1 MIQQGMLLGN
11 RYEIQGIIGTGG
23 MADVYKAKDRVLDR
37 FVAVKVLKGELCN
50 DANLIERFRA
60 EAKAAARLSHP
71 NIVRVFDVDSQAG
84 IHYIVMEL
92 VEGVTLKKYIERKGK
107 VPSEE
112 AVMIV
117 LHVLAGME
125 AAHQNGIIHRDI
137 KPQNIIISM
146 NGEVKVTDFGI
157 ARVSSNQTI
166 SINTLGSVH
175 YSSPEQARGAHSD
188 FRTDIYSL
196 GVTLYEMV
204 TGRVPFDGESTVAI
218 ALMHLQDAPVRPS
231 VYNSNI
237 STSLEKIILKCMQKS
252 PTARYQSTTALAAD
266 LKMALSD
273 GSGNFVTTVSPPAG
287 AFGATKNISA
297 DERQEIERE
306 FRKSAQTKEQAPL
319 PPKNG
324 RQAPQGSRPQAHGN
338 HQLTQGRMN
347 SSAELEETE
356 EDSEISPKL
365 DRIMTVG
372 MIIIGVIIIAILVF
386 IVMHALGFGKKKSET
401 TSSPSTVSS
410 GIVKP
415 SETKIKVPD
424 FKGKTLA
431 EGLRMVDGKL
441 TLLQAG
447 TEHSDEIESGRIISQ
462 DVAVDSEVKPNTEIK
477 LIVSSGKKP
486 EEKKT
491 ATVPA
496 VTGYWKGDAVAA
508 LEQVGLIAEIVEEY
522 SDTVE
527 EGKVISSGLPAGTV
541 VELNT
546 MITIVISKGKESV
559 TIPSVTGLTI
569 EGARTVLE
577 AAGFKL
583 GDIQEKEAEQEKGM
597 IISQSPTADTRADKG
612 TAVVVVISSGPKKP
626 EEEPQE
632 QEITVK
638 VDINAPIGYVEGDP
652 LTVQIGDSTQTLA
665 APGSMNVTGKKG
677 SSLKIIVKD
686 DKGHQYEKEVKFE

>member
-112 AVMIV
+112 AIMIV

-218 ALMHLQDAPVRPS
+218 ALMHLQDTPVRPS
-231 VYNSNI
+231 VYNSQI

-273 GSGNFVTTVSPPAG
+273 ASGNFVTTVSPTAG
-287 AFGATKNISA
+287 AFGTTKNISA

-319 PPKNG
+319 PPKSNG
-324 RQAPQGSRPQAHGN
+324 RPAPQNKVN
-338 HQLTQGRMN
+338 HPVDP
-347 SSAELEETE
+347 EEND

-386 IVMHALGFGKKKSET
+386 IVMNALGFGKKKSET

-410 GIVKP
+410 VVKP

-431 EGLRMVDGKL
+431 EGLKMVDGKL

-447 TEHSDEIESGRIISQ
+447 TEHSDEVESGKIISQ
-462 DVAVDSEVKPNTEIK
+462 DVAVGSEVKPNTEVK

-496 VTGYWKGDAVAA
+496 VNGYWKDDAVAA
-508 LEQVGLIAEIVEEY
+508 LEQVGLVAEVTEEY

-527 EGKVISSGLPAGTV
+527 AGRVISSGLPAGTV
-541 VELNT
+541 VELKT
-546 MITIVISKGKESV
+546 TITITISKGKKSV

-569 EGARTVLE
+569 EGARSVLE
-577 AAGFKL
+577 AAGFVL
-583 GDIQEKEAEQEKGM
+583 GDIQEKESEQEKGM
-597 IISQSPTADTRADKG
+597 IISQSPTADSKAEKG
-612 TAVVVVISSGPKKP
+612 TVVVVVISSGPKKP
-626 EEEPQE
+626 EEEPQPE
-632 QEITVK
+632 NPDITIK
-638 VDINAPIGYVEGDP
+638 VDIYAPIGYAEGDP
-652 LTVQIGDSTQTLA
+652 LTVQIGDSVQTLA
-665 APGSMNVTGKKG
+665 APGSINVSGKKG
-677 SSLKIIVKD
+677 SSLKVIVKD